1 MMMIVQMKMIMVQ
14 VVFKSDQQLNE
25 LEILKSPSRKRIILP
40 YLRRL
45 VETKKSAAVTQKR
58 IESMSD
64 VVEPDEEIKQVFNEK
79 YNELLNVGNVR

>member
-1 MMMIVQMKMIMVQ
+1 M
-14 VVFKSDQQLNE
+14 
-25 LEILKSPSRKRIILP
+25 EILKSPSRKRIILP

-58 IESMSD
+58 IETLSD

-79 YNELLNVGNVR
+79 YNELLNVENVC